1 MRALLAV
8 LFSLTLLAGCADE
21 SPKSADDPTSTYTCG
36 PEDTLPVLGR
46 WVSEGDAA
54 DRQVV
59 LTLSDDNTYAATN
72 ECLELSGRWE
82 LRAGQVVLTPDPGSG
97 VQCGEDWG
105 EPIELPDALT
115 VDGDRLEP
123 EGAGQVFVR
132 D

>member
-21 SPKSADDPTSTYTCG
+21 SPKDPGSPTTTYTGG

-46 WVSEGDAA
+46 WVSQGDGAE
-54 DRQVV
+54 RQVV

-105 EPIELPDALT
+105 EPIELPSALT
-115 VDGDRLEP
+115 VDGDRLVP
-123 EGAGQVFVR
+123 DGVGQTFVR